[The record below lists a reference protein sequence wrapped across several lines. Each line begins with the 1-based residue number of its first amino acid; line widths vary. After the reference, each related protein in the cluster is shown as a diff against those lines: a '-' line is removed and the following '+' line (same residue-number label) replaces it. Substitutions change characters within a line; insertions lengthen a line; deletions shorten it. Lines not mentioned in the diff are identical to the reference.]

1 MTKVTFL
8 GTADS
13 IPSVNR
19 NHTSILLTKDGENIL
34 VDCGEGTQ
42 RQIRKAKLN
51 PCKITKILI
60 THWHGDHVLGL
71 PGLLS
76 TLALS
81 GYNKRLEV
89 YGPKGIENNFNKMFD
104 AFPFKKEYEITINEI
119 SSGKFFENDEF
130 YLESEEMEHSIPCL
144 AYSFVEKGHLRIKPE
159 VVDKYG
165 SGKHLGE
172 LKEGRD
178 VEIDG
183 VNVVSKDSVYKE
195 NDKKISIVMD
205 TKINDKIVPFV
216 NSADALICEGTF
228 ASDMIE
234 EAIKHMHLTVEQVGE
249 IAKES
254 NVKKL
259 FVTHISSRYLKD
271 MGGLLSEVKSV
282 FDNVYFPRDLDS
294 FEL

>member
-13 IPSVNR
+13 IPSLTR
-19 NHTSILLTKDGENIL
+19 NHSSILISKEAENIL

-42 RQIRKAKLN
+42 RQFRKAKLN

-81 GYNKRLEV
+81 GYNKTLEV
-89 YGPKGIENNFNKMFD
+89 YGPKGTEEKFWEVLNVFSFKREYGINFN
-104 AFPFKKEYEITINEI
+104 EIG
-119 SSGKFFENDEF
+119 SGKFFENEEF

-144 AYSFVEKGHLRIKPE
+144 AYSFVEKGHVRVKKE
-159 VVDKYG
+159 VVDKIG
-165 SGKHLGE
+165 PGPHMKE
-172 LKEGRD
+172 LKKGNE
-178 VEIDG
+178 VEVLG
-183 VNVVSKDSVYKE
+183 CKYLPEESLYKE
-195 NDKKISIVMD
+195 DDKKISIVMD

-216 NSADALICEGTF
+216 EFADFLICEGTYS
-228 ASDMIE
+228 SDMIE

-249 IAKES
+249 IAKKAD
-254 NVKKL
+254 VKKL

-271 MGGLLSEVKSV
+271 MKELLSEVKKV
-282 FDNVYFPRDLDS
+282 FDNVYFPRDLDF
-294 FEL
+294 FEF